1 MEKMEERM
9 YRKTLIFGIL
19 CSILMLLTGFSH
31 PGNKQHALWVKQAD
45 LNTETEDILQL
56 SKKRELNQIY
66 LKINRQK
73 TYDYYETFI
82 RKANEAGID
91 VYAFGGKPSW
101 GLKENNYE
109 SLSFAYWVKD
119 YNNSVAENAKMT
131 GVIFKVLPYK
141 LQAWTE
147 NKTAILKQW
156 KNNMQAAYEEAK
168 LNSSLKVSVAMPF
181 WLDSIET
188 PGESNMPF
196 STWLIRQFDQTAV
209 LAYRDTMEGPNG
221 VVALTEDELKA
232 ANEYNKDIMI
242 GVSLENSG
250 NDVVSFHGEGV
261 DDMYMHL
268 DVLDKHVTQSSYV
281 GTAIDDFQSWLQLS
295 PLPEEEVETS
305 PKEDKEESSESPQD
319 EQKRGTYIW
328 HASNLIS
335 EPDQIIQFAKEKD
348 LNMLYTRLDLRQPF
362 SKYQDFME
370 KAQEAGIE
378 VHAMGGHP
386 KWALEDLQPRIMK
399 LVNYVK
405 KYNGEATSAQ
415 KFDGIHIDV
424 EPYTV
429 NGWNRHN
436 DEKLKEWMDNIK
448 LFVKES
454 KEGTDLEVSMD
465 LAMWW
470 DDRKTPGNPDLPF
483 NKWVMKQMD
492 HTSVMAFRDY
502 AEGPGG
508 ILYMTEEE
516 VKHANNLGKPIVLSL
531 EMRPSLIN
539 KITFAEEGKAKM
551 REQIDA
557 METNLQDESSY
568 EGYMI
573 HSYEYWK
580 EAKE

>member
-1 MEKMEERM
+1 M
-9 YRKTLIFGIL
+9 YRKTLTFGII
-19 CSILMLLTGFSH
+19 CSILMFLMGFSH
-31 PGNKQHALWVKQAD
+31 PGNKQHALWVEQAD
-45 LNTETEDILQL
+45 LNTETEDILEL
-56 SKKRELNQIY
+56 SKKQKLNQIY

-73 TYDYYETFI
+73 TYEYYETFL
-82 RKANEAGID
+82 RKANKAGID
-91 VYAFGGKPSW
+91 VYAYGGKPSW
-101 GLKENNYE
+101 GLKENNHE

-119 YNNSVAENAKMT
+119 YNNSVAEDAKIT
-131 GVIFKVLPYK
+131 GVMFKVLPYK
-141 LQAWTE
+141 LSQWNE
-147 NKTAILKQW
+147 DQTAILKQW
-156 KNNMQAAYEEAK
+156 KNNMKAAYEEAK
-168 LNSSLKVSVAMPF
+168 LNSSLKVSVAIPF
-181 WLDSIET
+181 WLDSIKT
-188 PGESNMPF
+188 PGQDDMPF
-196 STWLIRQFDQTAV
+196 STWLIRQFDETAL
-209 LAYRDTMEGPNG
+209 LAYRDTIEGPNG
-221 VVALTEDELKA
+221 VIALTENELKA
-232 ANEYNKDIMI
+232 ASEYNKDIMI

-250 NDVVSFHGEGV
+250 NDVVSFHEEGV

-268 DVLDKHVTQSSYV
+268 DVLDKHVTQPSYV
-281 GTAIDDFQSWLQLS
+281 GTAIDNFQSWLRLS
-295 PLPEEEVETS
+295 PLPEEESETS
-305 PKEDKEESSESPQD
+305 PKEDEEESSETPQA

-335 EPDQIIQFAKEKD
+335 EPDQIIQFAKEKG

-362 SKYQDFME
+362 SEYQEFVE
-370 KAQEAGIE
+370 KAHAEGIE

-386 KWALEDLQPRIMK
+386 KWALEHLQPRIMK

-429 NGWNRHN
+429 SGWDRHN

-454 KEGTDLEVSMD
+454 KEDTNLEVSMD

-508 ILYMTEEE
+508 ILYMTKEEME
-516 VKHANNLGKPIVLSL
+516 HANNLGKPVLLSL
-531 EMRPSLIN
+531 EMRPSLID

-551 REQIDA
+551 REQIDV
-557 METNLQDESSY
+557 MENNLQDDPSY